1 MTTWAIHGRAPA
13 HDWIVGAPG
22 DHAST
27 VAALRD
33 APADAPKAVTT
44 LVTRAN
50 FRELTELASWLGAHG
65 VERWTLTI
73 ATATGRFAEDPRPWI
88 ARLGMA
94 VPHAL
99 AAVDR
104 ARRLGIEAVIEGA
117 PTCLLGPHA
126 AWASPCTPRRFA
138 PRCDGCALRSSCPGV
153 GAWYLER
160 FGGGELRPS

>member
-1 MTTWAIHGRAPA
+1 MSAFAIHGRAAA
-13 HDWIVGAPG
+13 HDWIVGVEG
-22 DHAST
+22 SHAET
-27 VAALRD
+27 VAALSSATDPSRV
-33 APADAPKAVTT
+33 VTT

-50 FRELTELASWLGAHG
+50 FRELTELASWLAAHR
-65 VERWTLTI
+65 VRRWTLCM
-73 ATATGRFAEDPRPWI
+73 ASATGRLADDPRPWI

-104 ARRLGIEAVIEGA
+104 ARRVGIEATLEGA
-117 PTCLLGPHA
+117 PTCLLGPHR

-138 PRCDGCALRSSCPGV
+138 PRCGDCSLRDACPGV
-153 GAWYLER
+153 DDWYLHR